1 MCIDRLEIDLRPRSN
16 AQALDLGLALLRA
29 NKAAVYL
36 PWLLLWVPLVALC
49 ALLSWLGEDSSG
61 WPVLLA
67 WWLRPLLERA
77 PLYVLSRKVFGE
89 DVGWHDALRAWPSQ
103 LGGGWCRLL
112 TWWRPFM
119 PGRGLY
125 QPIWMLEGARGK
137 VAAERRTVIG
147 GRGTGRSAFW
157 FGSACAH
164 FEVVL
169 QVGTLALA
177 GLFMSSEGSANPFAF
192 LPGTDA
198 IAGKSF
204 APLAIIAFG
213 IGSAVMGPVY
223 TACCFT
229 LYLNRR
235 ATLEAWD
242 IELMLRQLPAPSQA
256 QPQRMKSIAGIAALV
271 LAVFL
276 QPSVSE
282 AKSAATGQCEPPEA
296 VVQEAKQQKASREPD
311 TDAEQASI
319 RQDIDEVY
327 ASPELRSFECFTT
340 RLFNQDFF
348 EDTESEPVGQTPSW
362 FADLALGLRLLLIA
376 GAILLIIWL
385 LVRYRDQLG
394 SLFTQR
400 KARPAME
407 VAGLDIRPESLP
419 DDVVASVM
427 HLWKTGQRRNALALL
442 YRATLSRLVVG
453 AQLQIPSGATEEEC
467 LRLARLASAGN
478 RLTPERLEAA
488 TVTTRLWQHG
498 AYAGHWPD
506 TETVRNLCQQWHAAF
521 NAVLA
526 HAR

>member
-1 MCIDRLEIDLRPRSN
+1 MRIDRLEIDLRPRSN
-16 AQALDLGLALLRA
+16 AQALELGLALLRA

-49 ALLSWLGEDSSG
+49 ALLSWLGEDASG

-67 WWLRPLLERA
+67 WWIRPLLERA

-89 DVGWHDALRAWPSQ
+89 DVRWHDALRAWPSQ
-103 LGGGWCRLL
+103 LGGGWFRLL

-125 QPIWMLEGARGK
+125 QPIWMLEGTRGEA
-137 VAAERRTVIG
+137 AAERRSVIG
-147 GRGTGRSAFW
+147 ERGTGHSAFW
-157 FGSACAH
+157 FGSVCAQ
-164 FEVVL
+164 FEAVL
-169 QVGTLALA
+169 LIGTLALA
-177 GLFMSSEGSANPFAF
+177 GLFISSEGSANPFAF
-192 LPGTDA
+192 LLATGA
-198 IAGKSF
+198 IDEESF
-204 APLAIIAFG
+204 ALLAILAFG
-213 IGSAVMGPVY
+213 LGSAVMGPVY

-256 QPQRMKSIAGIAALV
+256 KPQRMISIAGIAALV

-282 AKSAATGQCEPPEA
+282 AKSAATAKCEPPTA
-296 VVQEAKQQKASREPD
+296 LVQEAKRQKASRGPD
-311 TDAEQASI
+311 ADAEQAGI

-327 ASPELRSFECFTT
+327 ASPELRGFECFTT
-340 RLFNQDFF
+340 RIFHQDFF
-348 EDTESEPVGQTPSW
+348 KDTESKDTESELVGQTPSW

-385 LVRYRDQLG
+385 LVRYRDQLA
-394 SLFTQR
+394 SLFTER
-400 KARPAME
+400 KARPVME

-419 DDVVASVM
+419 GDVVASVM

-442 YRATLSRLVVG
+442 PACFAAAGGGWNCCRRLCAAAQAKMHFCSQGGARACAPGRG
-453 AQLQIPSGATEEEC
+453 A
-467 LRLARLASAGN
+467 RAG
-478 RLTPERLEAA
+478 
-488 TVTTRLWQHG
+488 
-498 AYAGHWPD
+498 
-506 TETVRNLCQQWHAAF
+506 AAF
-521 NAVLA
+521 V
-526 HAR
+526 